1 VREGKKEIEK
11 RRREREGE
19 KRNIDNEAQRE
30 KDEKKEK

>member
-1 VREGKKEIEK
+1 VREGKKEM
-11 RRREREGE
+11 RREREGE